1 MSQIHSFGRYQK
13 GQRFMGRYKKRS
25 DSWID
30 IKKKKVRFMDRYQK
44 RSDLWVDITISL
56 SKLSK

>member
-13 GQRFMGRYKKRS
+13 GQRFKGRYQKRTDSWIDIKKVGFMDRYLKKRS

-30 IKKKKVRFMDRYQK
+30 IKKGR
-44 RSDLWVDITISL
+44 IHG
-56 SKLSK
+56 

>member
-1 MSQIHSFGRYQK
+1 
-13 GQRFMGRYKKRS
+13 MGRYKKGS

-30 IKKKKVRFMDRYQK
+30 IKKKKVRFMDRYQI

>member
-1 MSQIHSFGRYQK
+1 
-13 GQRFMGRYKKRS
+13 MGRYKKRS

-30 IKKKKVRFMDRYQK
+30 INKKKDQIHGQISKKVRFMDRYK
-44 RSDLWVDITISL
+44 KWSDLWVDITISL